1 MSASSVISE
10 SEASAVGTMD
20 RQIVCFGIP
29 AFEVAVARLHDPS
42 LSTRPL
48 AIAPLNTAR
57 ALLRKV
63 STESEQ
69 AGLAVGMSVEQ
80 ARRVCPSLQILS
92 PNPSRVRTAEASLL
106 HIVNRYA
113 PIWEPVQ
120 AGSFVM
126 DLTGTGRLFGPSYD
140 VAAKVQHEVLTQY
153 RLDGV
158 AGVGSNKLV
167 AQTAATLIQPSE
179 LYDVR
184 PGSELVFMA
193 PLSVRTLPGLQRPC
207 MRQVLT
213 RLDDLNLDTLGDV
226 AESPVEALE
235 VALGDYAGELSR
247 WAQGIDSMPVL
258 PPASQPTLEE
268 MVLLDP
274 DEVDDPVLTGRLL
287 DALQRLCRT
296 LRSQR
301 RVCGRLSLTIRYSDH
316 MEVTKHQRV
325 IPETCWECD
334 LSSVVLS
341 LFQKCMRRRIRLR
354 AMTLSMAGLTGFTE
368 QGVLFDARSPEEQRR
383 QERAKKLAVA
393 LDTLHARFG
402 EQVIRY
408 GRSG

>member
-1 MSASSVISE
+1 
-10 SEASAVGTMD
+10 MD

-42 LSTRPL
+42 LSARPL
-48 AIAPLNTAR
+48 AIAPLNTTR
-57 ALLRKV
+57 ALLREV
-63 STESEQ
+63 STEAELD
-69 AGLAVGMSVEQ
+69 GLAVGMSVDQ
-80 ARRVCPSLQILS
+80 ARRVCPSLHVLS
-92 PNPSRVRTAEASLL
+92 PNPSRTHTAETSLL
-106 HIVNRYA
+106 QVVRRYA
-113 PIWEPVQ
+113 PVWEPVQ

-126 DLTGTGRLFGPSYD
+126 DLTGTGRLFGPAYD

-184 PGSELVFMA
+184 PGSEPVFMA

-226 AESPVEALE
+226 AESPVDALE
-235 VALGDYAGELSR
+235 VALGDYAGQLSR
-247 WAQGIDSMPVL
+247 WAQGIDSLPVL
-258 PPASQPTLEE
+258 PPASQPGFDET
-268 MVLLDP
+268 VLLDP
-274 DEVDDPVLTGRLL
+274 DEIDDPVLIGKLL

-301 RVCGRLSLTIRYSDH
+301 RVCGRLALTIRYSDH
-316 MEVTKHQRV
+316 LEVTTHDRV
-325 IPETCWECD
+325 TPETCWEYD
-334 LSSVVLS
+334 LSSVVRS

-354 AMTLSMAGLTGFTE
+354 AMTLSMAGLSGYTE
-368 QGVLFDARSPEEQRR
+368 QGTLFDARPSDEQRR
-383 QERAKKLAVA
+383 QDRAKRLAVA
-393 LDTLHARFG
+393 LDALQARFG
-402 EQVIRY
+402 EQAIRY
-408 GRSG
+408 GRSV

>member
-1 MSASSVISE
+1 
-10 SEASAVGTMD
+10 MD

-29 AFEVAVARLHDPS
+29 AFEVAVARLLNPS

-48 AIAPLNTAR
+48 AIAPLNTSR
-57 ALLRKV
+57 ALLREV
-63 STESEQ
+63 SSEAEQ
-69 AGLAVGMSVEQ
+69 AGLAIGMSVEQ
-80 ARRVCPSLQILS
+80 ARRICPSLHVLS
-92 PNPSRVRTAEASLL
+92 PNPARIRTAEESLL
-106 HIVNRYA
+106 HIVSRYA
-113 PIWEPVQ
+113 PVWEPVQ
-120 AGSFVM
+120 PGSFVM
-126 DLTGTGRLFGPSYD
+126 DLTGTGRLFGPAYD
-140 VAAKVQHEVLTQY
+140 VAAKVQHEVLAQY

-184 PGSELVFMA
+184 PGSEPVFMA

-207 MRQVLT
+207 MRQVLS

-235 VALGDYAGELSR
+235 VALGDYAGQLSR
-247 WAQGIDSMPVL
+247 WAQGIDSLPVL
-258 PPASQPTLEE
+258 PPASQPHLDET
-268 MVLLDP
+268 VLLDP
-274 DEVDDPVLTGRLL
+274 DEIDDLVLTGRLL

-296 LRSQR
+296 LRNQR
-301 RVCGRLSLTIRYSDH
+301 RVCGRLTLTIRYSDH
-316 MEVTKHQRV
+316 LEVTRHERV
-325 IPETCWECD
+325 TPETCWECD
-334 LSSVVLS
+334 LSSVVIS

-354 AMTLSMAGLTGFTE
+354 AMTLSMAGLTGYAE
-368 QGVLFDARSPEEQRR
+368 QGVLFDARPLDEQRR
-383 QERAKKLAVA
+383 QERAKKLSVA
-393 LDTLHARFG
+393 LDILHARFG